1 MLENWQVLMSP
12 PGSAHLALGASVN
25 AEKYEKFC
33 SPPSPALLGVHVS
46 RIGGQAQEKCKPD
59 EFAIFQGFR

>member
-12 PGSAHLALGASVN
+12 PGSAHLALGASMN

-33 SPPSPALLGVHVS
+33 SPPSPALFGVARVQDSVS
-46 RIGGQAQEKCKPD
+46 GTGEMQA
-59 EFAIFQGFR
+59 

>member
-33 SPPSPALLGVHVS
+33 SHPLPSFV
-46 RIGGQAQEKCKPD
+46 GGARVQDRGSGTGEVQA
-59 EFAIFQGFR
+59 R